1 MIVSSIIAG
10 VAAVIAALIGVRNH
24 VKLTEIHVLV
34 NARLDSALT
43 EIDDLKTQR
52 DIKHEEESK

>member
-1 MIVSSIIAG
+1 MIVSSIVAG

>member
-1 MIVSSIIAG
+1 LIVSSVIAG

-24 VKLTEIHVLV
+24 IKLTEIHVLV
-34 NARLDSALT
+34 NSRLDSALT

-52 DIKHEEESK
+52 DIKHDEESK

>member
-1 MIVSSIIAG
+1 LIVSSIVAG

>member
-52 DIKHEEESK
+52 DIKHEQESK